1 MASGTIVMK
10 KILVCPLDWGL
21 GHATRCIPVIGELQK
36 KRAEIIIAS
45 SGEAL
50 QLLRQEFPELAFF
63 ELPSYRP
70 VYPEIK
76 SMLFE
81 MLTQLPRFMRVIKEE
96 HAVTEKIVREQKI
109 DLVISDNRY
118 GCWSAIV
125 KSVFI
130 THQLKILMPRGM
142 GWASPGINFLN
153 RRCIQK
159 FGNVWIPDQPGS
171 GLTTPFISKHVPNQS
186 YIGWLSRFQ
195 ARNEIEQKYE
205 IIALVS
211 GPEPQRTIFQKI
223 MLTQL
228 LKNNLKSL
236 LVAGE
241 PGKPYHKQE
250 GCVEIV
256 NHLPSRDLEQAIL
269 SSRIVISRS
278 GYSTVMDLIA
288 LGKKAVFI
296 PTPQQPEQIFFAR
309 YFKENHIAFSEDQP
323 KFSVSLALEK
333 SDEFKGFGHFK
344 MEDRYLVNAIE
355 SILE

>member
-1 MASGTIVMK
+1 MK

-21 GHATRCIPVIGELQK
+21 GHATRCIPVIWELQK
-36 KRAEIIIAS
+36 KGAEIIIAS

-50 QLLRQEFPELAFF
+50 QLLRQEFPEHEFF

-70 VYPEIK
+70 FYPATK
-76 SMLFE
+76 SMPIE
-81 MLTQLPRFMRVIKEE
+81 MLTQLPKFMRVIKEE
-96 HAVTEKIVREQKI
+96 HVVTEKIVCEQKI
-109 DLVISDNRY
+109 DLIISDNRY
-118 GCWSAIV
+118 GCWSRLA

-142 GWASPGINFLN
+142 GWASSVINFVN
-153 RRCIQK
+153 RRRIQK
-159 FGNVWIPDQPGS
+159 FDNVWIPDQPGS
-171 GLTTPFISKHVPNQS
+171 GMTAPFISNQIPNQS
-186 YIGWLSRFQ
+186 YIGWLSRFKV
-195 ARNEIEQKYE
+195 RNGIEQKYE

-211 GPEPQRTIFQKI
+211 GPEPQRTIFKEI
-223 MLTQL
+223 LLAQL
-228 LKNNLKSL
+228 KESNLKSL

-241 PGKPYHKQE
+241 PGKLYNNRE

-256 NHLPSRDLEQAIL
+256 NHLPLQELEQAIL

-309 YFKENHIAFSEDQP
+309 YFKENHIAFSENQNE
-323 KFSVSLALEK
+323 FSVSHALKK
-333 SDEFKGFGHFK
+333 SDGYKGFKQYK
-344 MEDRYLVNAIE
+344 MDNRYLVNAIE
-355 SILE
+355 SILV